1 MSATTFRRHETR
13 GPRHGGGR
21 GAQGEAP
28 LQMKKN
34 LLFIPGPVTVAEN
47 VLAAM
52 SKPLIDHRGPQ
63 FAALAKRIDEGLRSI
78 FGTANAEILLLGSS
92 GTGGLEAAIASAFS
106 PGDTV
111 LAAPVGVFGQRLI
124 AIARTYGINVD
135 VLETDLGYA
144 LDPHALKERL
154 DADAQR
160 RYKGIFLTHNETS
173 TGVQNDMA
181 QIAPIVREHGA
192 LTIVDSVSGM
202 GATEFL
208 MDEWGY
214 DVVVSASQKVLA
226 APPGVAMVA
235 VSPRAWKAIEASKT
249 PRFYFDLLKARE
261 FAIQGQTPWTPPV
274 SVLFALDAALQHYH
288 HEGAEKEWH
297 RHAMYAHAIRAAF
310 TALQLPVFSQPNAHS
325 VTVVAG
331 RVPAGVEA
339 ATLLRKLREERGV
352 SLSGGQL
359 ELKGKIIRMGTM
371 GDVSQTDVLGALGAL
386 EMALLEYEVPI
397 HVGAGVQA
405 ALRVFLDLAGGSKPD
420 AVQTAGSPAD
430 GQTTAASR

>member
-1 MSATTFRRHETR
+1 
-13 GPRHGGGR
+13 
-21 GAQGEAP
+21 
-28 LQMKKN
+28 MKKN

-63 FAALAKRIDEGLRSI
+63 FAALAKRIDEGLRPI
-78 FGTANAEILLLGSS
+78 FGTQNADILLLGSS

-111 LAAPVGVFGQRLI
+111 LAAPVGVFGRRLI

-144 LDPHALKERL
+144 LDPRALAERL
-154 DADAQR
+154 AADSQR
-160 RYKGIFLTHNETS
+160 RYKGILLTHNETS

-181 QIAPIVREHGA
+181 RIAPIVRDHGA
-192 LTIVDSVSGM
+192 LTVVDSVSGL

-214 DVVVSASQKVLA
+214 DLVVSASQKVLA

-235 VSPRAWKAIEASKT
+235 VSPRAWKAIESSKS

-261 FAIQGQTPWTPPV
+261 FAVQGQTPWTPPV
-274 SVLFALDAALQHYH
+274 SVLFALDAALLHYH

-297 RHAMYAHAIRAAF
+297 RHEMYAQAIRAAF
-310 TALQLPVFSQPNAHS
+310 TALQLPVFSQPDAHS

-331 RVPAGVEA
+331 CVPEKVDA

-359 ELKGKIIRMGTM
+359 ELKGKIVRMGTM

-386 EMALLEYEVPI
+386 EMALLEYDVPL
-397 HVGAGVQA
+397 HVGCGVQA
-405 ALRVFLDLAGGSKPD
+405 ALRVFLDLSGGARPD
-420 AVQTAGSPAD
+420 AARTAGSPAD
-430 GQTTAASR
+430 AQTTVASR

>member
-1 MSATTFRRHETR
+1 M
-13 GPRHGGGR
+13 GGCFD
-21 GAQGEAP
+21 ASKQHSV
-28 LQMKKN
+28 KKN
-34 LLFIPGPVTVAEN
+34 LLFIPGPVTVAEP

-63 FAALAKRIDEGLRSI
+63 FAALAQRIDEGLRAI
-78 FGTANAEILLLGSS
+78 YGTKSADLLLLGSS

-111 LAAPVGVFGQRLI
+111 LACPVGVFGRRLI
-124 AIARTYGINVD
+124 AIAQTYGVNVD
-135 VLETDLGYA
+135 VLETDLGFA
-144 LDPHALKERL
+144 LDPQALAERL
-154 DADAQR
+154 RADGNR
-160 RYKGIFLTHNETS
+160 KYKGLLLTHNETS

-181 QIAPIVREHGA
+181 AIAPIVREHGA
-192 LTIVDSVSGM
+192 ITIVDSVSGM

-226 APPGVAMVA
+226 APPGVSMVA
-235 VSPRAWKAIEASKT
+235 VSPRAWSAIEASKA

-261 FAIQGQTPWTPPV
+261 FARQGQTPWTPPV
-274 SVLFALDAALQHYH
+274 SVLFALDAALAQYH
-288 HEGAEKEWH
+288 SEGAERVWK
-297 RHAMYAHAIRAAF
+297 RHEIYAQAIRSAFAA
-310 TALQLPVFSQPNAHS
+310 LGLGVFSRPGAHS

-331 RVPAGVEA
+331 NVPAGVDA
-339 ATLLRKLREERGV
+339 VTLLRKLREERGV

-359 ELKGKIIRMGTM
+359 ELKGKIVRMGTM

-386 EMALLEYEVPI
+386 EMALLEYEVPV

-420 AVQTAGSPAD
+420 VARTAAAPA
-430 GQTTAASR
+430 GEQTTAASR

>member
-1 MSATTFRRHETR
+1 V
-13 GPRHGGGR
+13 
-21 GAQGEAP
+21 
-28 LQMKKN
+28 KKN
-34 LLFIPGPVTVAEN
+34 LLFIPGPVSVPES

-63 FAALAKRIDEGLRSI
+63 FAALAKGIEEQLRPI
-78 FGTANAEILLLGSS
+78 FGTERADIVLLGSS
-92 GTGGLEAAIASAFS
+92 GTGGLEAAIASTFS

-111 LAAPVGVFGQRLI
+111 LAAPVGVFGRRLI
-124 AIARTYGINVD
+124 AIAKTYGIEVD

-144 LDPHALKERL
+144 VDPRALEQRL
-154 DADAQR
+154 AADSQR
-160 RYKGIFLTHNETS
+160 RYKGVLLTHNETS

-181 QIAPIVREHGA
+181 QLAPILREHGA
-192 LTIVDSVSGM
+192 ITIVDSVSGL
-202 GATEFL
+202 GATEFR

-214 DVVVSASQKVLA
+214 DVVVSATQKVLA
-226 APPGVAMVA
+226 APPGAAMLA
-235 VSPRAWKAIEASKT
+235 VSPRAWSAIESSKT

-261 FAIQGQTPWTPPV
+261 FARQGQTPWTPPV

-288 HEGAEKEWH
+288 HEGAQRVWH
-297 RHAMYAHAIRAAF
+297 RHEMYAHAIREAF
-310 TALQLPVFSQPNAHS
+310 LALNLGVFSQPGAHS

-331 RVPAGVEA
+331 NVPDGVDA

-371 GDVSQTDVLGALGAL
+371 GEVSQIDVLGALGAL
-386 EMALLEYEVPI
+386 EMALLEYNVSL

-405 ALRVFLDLAGGSKPD
+405 ALRVFLDMAGGTRHETTPD
-420 AVQTAGSPAD
+420 DEQRSDVRTDVQTTG
-430 GQTTAASR
+430 ASR

>member
-1 MSATTFRRHETR
+1 M
-13 GPRHGGGR
+13 
-21 GAQGEAP
+21 
-28 LQMKKN
+28 
-34 LLFIPGPVTVAEN
+34 LFIPGPVTVAES

-63 FAALAKRIDEGLRSI
+63 FAALANRIDEGLRPI
-78 FGTANAEILLLGSS
+78 FGTRNADIVLLGSS
-92 GTGGLEAAIASAFS
+92 GTGGLEAAIASTFS
-106 PGDTV
+106 PGDSV
-111 LAAPVGVFGQRLI
+111 LAAPVGVFGRRLI
-124 AIARTYGINVD
+124 AIAKTYGINVD

-144 LDPHALKERL
+144 LDANALAERL
-154 DADAQR
+154 AADKQR
-160 RYKGIFLTHNETS
+160 RYKGILLTHNETS

-181 QIAPIVREHGA
+181 KLAPIVREHGA
-192 LTIVDSVSGM
+192 LTIVDSVSGL

-226 APPGVAMVA
+226 APPGVSMVA
-235 VSPRAWKAIEASKT
+235 VGPRAWEAIEACKT

-261 FAIQGQTPWTPPV
+261 FARQGQTPWTPPV

-288 HEGAEKEWH
+288 HEGAEREWH
-297 RHAMYAHAIRAAF
+297 RHAMYAQAIRAAF
-310 TALQLPVFSQPNAHS
+310 DSLDLPVFSQPDAHS
-325 VTVVAG
+325 VTVVAAC
-331 RVPAGVEA
+331 VPAGVDA

-386 EMALLEYEVPI
+386 EMALLEYDVPV

-420 AVQTAGSPAD
+420 AVRRADSPAD
-430 GQTTAASR
+430 AQTTAASR

>member
-1 MSATTFRRHETR
+1 
-13 GPRHGGGR
+13 
-21 GAQGEAP
+21 
-28 LQMKKN
+28 MKKN
-34 LLFIPGPVTVAEN
+34 LLFIPGPVTVAES

-63 FAALAKRIDEGLRSI
+63 FAALAKRIDEGLRPI
-78 FGTANAEILLLGSS
+78 FGTKNADILLLGSS
-92 GTGGLEAAIASAFS
+92 GTGGLEAAIASTFS

-111 LAAPVGVFGQRLI
+111 LAAPVGVFGRRLI

-144 LDPHALKERL
+144 LDPQALAEKL
-154 DADAQR
+154 TADTQR
-160 RYKGIFLTHNETS
+160 RYKGILLTHNETS

-192 LTIVDSVSGM
+192 LTVVDSVSGL

-214 DVVVSASQKVLA
+214 DLVVSATQKVLA
-226 APPGVAMVA
+226 APPGVSMVA
-235 VSPRAWKAIEASKT
+235 VSKRAWKAIEASKT

-261 FAIQGQTPWTPPV
+261 FAVQGQTPWTPPV
-274 SVLFALDAALQHYH
+274 SVLFALDAALLHYH
-288 HEGAEKEWH
+288 HEGAKKEWH
-297 RHAMYAHAIRAAF
+297 RHSMYAHAIRSAF
-310 TALQLPVFSQPNAHS
+310 TALGLPIFSQPNAHS

-331 RVPAGVEA
+331 CVPEGVEA

-352 SLSGGQL
+352 SLSGGQV

-386 EMALLEYEVPI
+386 EMALLEYDVPV

-420 AVQTAGSPAD
+420 AVQTAGSPAG
-430 GQTTAASR
+430 GQTPVASR

>member
-1 MSATTFRRHETR
+1 M
-13 GPRHGGGR
+13 
-21 GAQGEAP
+21 
-28 LQMKKN
+28 
-34 LLFIPGPVTVAEN
+34 LFIPGPVTVPEN

-52 SKPLIDHRGPQ
+52 SKPLIDHRGPH
-63 FAALAKRIDEGLRSI
+63 FAALAKRIDEGLRPI
-78 FGTANAEILLLGSS
+78 YGTQNADIILLGSS
-92 GTGGLEAAIASAFS
+92 GTGGLEAAIASTFS

-124 AIARTYGINVD
+124 AIAKTYGINVD

-144 LDPHALKERL
+144 LDPNALKERL
-154 DADAQR
+154 GADTQR
-160 RYKGIFLTHNETS
+160 RYKGILLTHNETS

-181 QIAPIVREHGA
+181 RIAPIVREHGA
-192 LTIVDSVSGM
+192 LTIVDSVSGL

-214 DVVVSASQKVLA
+214 DIVVSASQKVLA

-235 VSPRAWKAIEASKT
+235 VSPRAWKAIEDSKT

-261 FAIQGQTPWTPPV
+261 FARQGQTPWTPPV

-297 RHAMYAHAIRAAF
+297 RHAMYAQAIRAAF
-310 TALQLPVFSQPNAHS
+310 NALDLPVFSQPDAHS

-331 RVPAGVEA
+331 RVPQGVEA

-352 SLSGGQL
+352 LLSGGQL

-386 EMALLEYEVPI
+386 EMALLEYDVPV

-405 ALRVFLDLAGGSKPD
+405 ALRVFLDLAGGTKPD
-420 AVQTAGSPAD
+420 AAQTAGSPTD
-430 GQTTAASR
+430 GQTTVASR

>member
-1 MSATTFRRHETR
+1 MGSKNDSV
-13 GPRHGGGR
+13 
-21 GAQGEAP
+21 GEAP
-28 LQMKKN
+28 VQMRKN

-52 SKPLIDHRGPQ
+52 SKPLIDHRGPH

-78 FGTANAEILLLGSS
+78 FGTQDADILLLGSS
-92 GTGGLEAAIASAFS
+92 GTGGLEAAIASTFS
-106 PGDTV
+106 AGDTV
-111 LAAPVGVFGQRLI
+111 LAAPVGVFGRRLI
-124 AIARTYGINVD
+124 AIAKTYGINVD
-135 VLETDLGYA
+135 VLETDWGHA
-144 LDPHALKERL
+144 LDPQALAERL
-154 DADAQR
+154 AADKHR
-160 RYKGIFLTHNETS
+160 RYKGILLTHNETS

-214 DVVVSASQKVLA
+214 DIVVSASQKVLA

-235 VSPRAWKAIEASKT
+235 VGQRAWSTIEASST

-261 FAIQGQTPWTPPV
+261 FARQGQTPWTPPV
-274 SVLFALDAALQHYH
+274 SVLFAVDAALQHYH
-288 HEGAEKEWH
+288 HEGAQNEWH
-297 RHAMYAHAIRAAF
+297 RHAMYAQAIRAAF
-310 TALQLPVFSQPNAHS
+310 TALDLPVFSQPNAHS
-325 VTVVAG
+325 VTVVAAC
-331 RVPAGVEA
+331 VPAGVDA

-359 ELKGKIIRMGTM
+359 DLKGKIVRMGTM

-386 EMALLEYEVPI
+386 EMALLEYDVPV

-420 AVQTAGSPAD
+420 AAQKSGSPTD
-430 GQTTAASR
+430 GQTTVASR

>member
-1 MSATTFRRHETR
+1 
-13 GPRHGGGR
+13 
-21 GAQGEAP
+21 
-28 LQMKKN
+28 KN
-34 LLFIPGPVTVAEN
+34 LLFIPGPVTVSEH

-63 FAALAKRIDEGLRSI
+63 FAALVQRIDEGLRPI
-78 FGTANAEILLLGSS
+78 FGTRDADILLLGSS

-111 LAAPVGVFGQRLI
+111 LAAPVGVFGRRLI
-124 AIARTYGINVD
+124 AIAQTYGVNVD
-135 VLETDLGYA
+135 VLDTDLGFA
-144 LDPHALKERL
+144 LDPQALAQRL
-154 DADAQR
+154 QADTQR

-181 QIAPIVREHGA
+181 AIAPIVREHGA
-192 LTIVDSVSGM
+192 ITIVDSVSGM

-214 DVVVSASQKVLA
+214 DVVISASQKVFA
-226 APPGVAMVA
+226 APPGMAMVA
-235 VSPRAWKAIEASKT
+235 VSPRAWKAIESAKT

-261 FAIQGQTPWTPPV
+261 FARVGQTPWTPPV
-274 SVLFALDAALQHYH
+274 SVLFALDAALAHYH
-288 HEGAEKEWH
+288 AEGAQHVRH
-297 RHAMYAHAIRAAF
+297 RHAMYAQAIRAAF
-310 TALQLPVFSQPNAHS
+310 TALGLGVFSQPGAHS

-331 RVPAGVEA
+331 NVPTGVEA

-359 ELKGKIIRMGTM
+359 ELKGKIVRMGTM

-386 EMALLEYEVPI
+386 EMALLEYDVPV

-405 ALRVFLDLAGGSKPD
+405 ALRVFLDLAGGSRPD
-420 AVQTAGSPAD
+420 AVQTPA
-430 GQTTAASR
+430 AAPA

>member
-1 MSATTFRRHETR
+1 
-13 GPRHGGGR
+13 
-21 GAQGEAP
+21 
-28 LQMKKN
+28 
-34 LLFIPGPVTVAEN
+34 VTVAEP

-52 SKPLIDHRGPQ
+52 SKPLVDHRGPQ
-63 FAALAKRIDEGLRSI
+63 FAALMQRIDAGLRPI
-78 FGTANAEILLLGSS
+78 FGTHDADILMLGSS
-92 GTGGLEAAIASAFS
+92 GTGGLEAAIANAFS
-106 PGDTV
+106 PGDRV
-111 LAAPVGVFGQRLI
+111 LAAPVGVFGRRLI
-124 AIARTYGINVD
+124 AIAQTYGIDVD

-144 LDPHALKERL
+144 LDPQALAERL
-154 DADAQR
+154 RADTQR
-160 RYKGIFLTHNETS
+160 KYKGILLTHNETS

-235 VSPRAWKAIEASKT
+235 VSPRAWKVIEASKA
-249 PRFYFDLLKARE
+249 PRFYFDLLRARE
-261 FAIQGQTPWTPPV
+261 FARQGQTPWTPPV
-274 SVLFALDAALQHYH
+274 SVLFALDASLQVYH
-288 HEGAEKEWH
+288 AEGPSRVWN
-297 RHAMYAHAIRAAF
+297 RHAMYAQAIRSAF
-310 TALQLPVFSQPNAHS
+310 TALELDVFSQPGAHS

-331 RVPAGVEA
+331 KVPQGVEA

-359 ELKGKIIRMGTM
+359 ELKGKILRMGTM

-386 EMALLEYEVPI
+386 EMALLEYEVPV

-405 ALRVFLDLAGGSKPD
+405 ALRVFLDLDAGARPD
-420 AVQTAGSPAD
+420 VAQTAAAPAAV
-430 GQTTAASR
+430 QTTAASR

>member
-1 MSATTFRRHETR
+1 V
-13 GPRHGGGR
+13 
-21 GAQGEAP
+21 
-28 LQMKKN
+28 KKN

-52 SKPLIDHRGPQ
+52 SKPLIDHRGPH
-63 FAALAKRIDEGLRSI
+63 FAALANRIDEGLRPI
-78 FGTANAEILLLGSS
+78 FGTQNADILLLGSS
-92 GTGGLEAAIASAFS
+92 GTGGLEAAIASTFS

-124 AIARTYGINVD
+124 AIAKTYGINVD
-135 VLETDLGYA
+135 VLETDWGHA
-144 LDPHALKERL
+144 LDPQALSERL
-154 DADAQR
+154 SADTQR
-160 RYKGIFLTHNETS
+160 RYKGILLTHNETS

-181 QIAPIVREHGA
+181 QIAPIVRGHGA

-208 MDEWGY
+208 MDDWGY
-214 DVVVSASQKVLA
+214 DVVVSASQKAFA

-235 VSPRAWKAIEASKT
+235 VSPRAWKAIEACTT
-249 PRFYFDLLKARE
+249 PRFYFDLLKARQ
-261 FAIQGQTPWTPPV
+261 FARQGQTPWTPPV
-274 SVLFALDAALQHYH
+274 SILFALDAALQHYH
-288 HEGAEKEWH
+288 HEGAKNEWH
-297 RHAMYAHAIRAAF
+297 RHAMYAQAIRAAF
-310 TALQLPVFSQPNAHS
+310 TALDLPVFSQPNAHS

-331 RVPAGVEA
+331 CVPEGVDA

-359 ELKGKIIRMGTM
+359 DLKGKIIRMGTM

-386 EMALLEYEVPI
+386 EMALLEYDVPV

-405 ALRVFLDLAGGSKPD
+405 ALRVFLDLAAGSKHD
-420 AVQTAGSPAD
+420 AVRTTGSPTDA
-430 GQTTAASR
+430 QTTVASR

>member
-1 MSATTFRRHETR
+1 
-13 GPRHGGGR
+13 
-21 GAQGEAP
+21 
-28 LQMKKN
+28 MKKN

-52 SKPLIDHRGPQ
+52 SKPLIDHRGPH
-63 FAALAKRIDEGLRSI
+63 FAALAKRIDEGLRPI
-78 FGTANAEILLLGSS
+78 FGTQNAGIMLLGSS
-92 GTGGLEAAIASAFS
+92 GTGGLEAAIASTFS

-111 LAAPVGVFGQRLI
+111 LAAPVGVFGRRLI
-124 AIARTYGINVD
+124 AIAKTYGINVE
-135 VLETDLGYA
+135 VLETDPGHA
-144 LDPHALKERL
+144 LDPNALKERL
-154 DADAQR
+154 AADTQR
-160 RYKGIFLTHNETS
+160 RYKGILLTHNETS

-181 QIAPIVREHGA
+181 RIAPIVRDHGA

-235 VSPRAWKAIEASKT
+235 VSPRAWKAIEASKA

-261 FAIQGQTPWTPPV
+261 FAHQGQTPWTPPV
-274 SVLFALDAALQHYH
+274 SILFALDVALQHYH
-288 HEGAEKEWH
+288 HEGAHKEWH
-297 RHAMYAHAIRAAF
+297 RHAMYAQAIRAAF
-310 TALQLPVFSQPNAHS
+310 TALDLPVFSQPNAHS
-325 VTVVAG
+325 VTVVAAC
-331 RVPAGVEA
+331 VPPGVNA

-352 SLSGGQL
+352 LLSGGQL

-371 GDVSQTDVLGALGAL
+371 GDVSQTDVLGALGAI
-386 EMALLEYEVPI
+386 EMALLEYDVPV

-420 AVQTAGSPAD
+420 DAVQTAGSRTDA
-430 GQTTAASR
+430 QMTAASQ

>member
-1 MSATTFRRHETR
+1 
-13 GPRHGGGR
+13 
-21 GAQGEAP
+21 
-28 LQMKKN
+28 MKKN
-34 LLFIPGPVTVAEN
+34 LLFIPGPVTVPEQ

-63 FAALAKRIDEGLRSI
+63 FAALVQRIDEGLRPI
-78 FGTANAEILLLGSS
+78 FGTREADILLLGSS
-92 GTGGLEAAIASAFS
+92 GTGGLEAAIASSFS

-111 LAAPVGVFGQRLI
+111 LAAPVGVFGRRLI
-124 AIARTYGINVD
+124 AIAQTYGINVD
-135 VLETDLGYA
+135 VIDTDLGYA
-144 LDPHALKERL
+144 LDPQAL
-154 DADAQR
+154 AQR
-160 RYKGIFLTHNETS
+160 LRADTQQRYKGIFLTQNETS

-181 QIAPIVREHGA
+181 AIAPIVREHGA
-192 LTIVDSVSGM
+192 ITIVDAVSGM
-202 GATEFL
+202 GATQFL

-214 DVVVSASQKVLA
+214 DVVITASQKVFA
-226 APPGVAMVA
+226 APPGVSMVA

-261 FAIQGQTPWTPPV
+261 FARVGQTPWTPPV

-288 HEGAEKEWH
+288 AEGAEQVWH
-297 RHAMYAHAIRAAF
+297 RHSMYAQAIRAAF
-310 TALQLPVFSQPNAHS
+310 TALDLGVFSQPGAHS

-331 RVPAGVEA
+331 NVPSGVEA

-359 ELKGKIIRMGTM
+359 ELKGKIVRMGTM

-386 EMALLEYEVPI
+386 EMALLEYDVPV

-405 ALRVFLDLAGGSKPD
+405 ALRVFLDLDGGSRPD
-420 AVQTAGSPAD
+420 AAQTQAVAPA
-430 GQTTAASR
+430 